1 MTSFT
6 RGDRVSGLIQAVLSD
21 LLKKDI
27 SDPRLEMATITGVK
41 MSPDLR
47 LARIYFTIYGGQDR
61 SEAAVKG
68 FDSARGYIKRS
79 LARRLGLRYMPD
91 LKFFW
96 DESFDY
102 GSHIDHLLKKVNS
115 DDEPDC

>member
-1 MTSFT
+1 MSSFS
-6 RGDRVSGLIQAVLSD
+6 RAERVGGLIQATLSD
-21 LLKKDI
+21 LLQKGI
-27 SDPRLEMATITGVK
+27 RDPRLEMTTITSVK
-41 MSPDLR
+41 MSADLK
-47 LARIYFTIYGGQDR
+47 LARIYFTIYGGRAR

-79 LARRLGLRYMPD
+79 LAPRLGLRYMPD

-102 GSHIDHLLKKVNS
+102 GTHIDELLKKINTGNES
-115 DDEPDC
+115 DY

>member
-6 RGDRVSGLIQAVLSD
+6 RAERVSGLIQATLSD
-21 LLKKDI
+21 LLQKGI
-27 SDPRLEMATITGVK
+27 RDPRLEMTTITGVK
-41 MSPDLR
+41 MSPDLK
-47 LARIYFTIYGGQDR
+47 LARIYFTIYGGRDR

-68 FDSARGYIKRS
+68 FDSARGYIKRN

-96 DESFDY
+96 DESFEY
-102 GSHIDHLLKKVNS
+102 GSHIDKLLKKITTGN
-115 DDEPDC
+115 EPDY